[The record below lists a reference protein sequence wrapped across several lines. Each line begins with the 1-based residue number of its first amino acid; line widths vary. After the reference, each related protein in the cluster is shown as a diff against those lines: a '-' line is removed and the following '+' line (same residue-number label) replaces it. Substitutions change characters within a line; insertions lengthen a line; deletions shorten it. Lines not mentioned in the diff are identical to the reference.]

1 VIVPDVSVVLSA
13 LLNAGP
19 ARKLLSEEYLCVPDL
34 VDGGVAEGLRLAVA
48 DTRLTAAAASAAL
61 DTWCRLGVHRNPSHV
76 LLGRAW
82 EFQQLDTTTGACVA
96 LAEALDCS
104 LATSDRRIAAIE
116 GLNCPVLV
124 LAQ

>member
-1 VIVPDVSVVLSA
+1 MPDVSVALSA
-13 LLNAGP
+13 LCNAGP
-19 ARKLLSEEYLCVPDL
+19 ARRLLSEEHLCVPDL

-48 DTRLTAAAASAAL
+48 EDRLAAAPARAAL
-61 DTWCRLGVHRNPSHV
+61 DTWCRLGVHRTPSHT

-82 EFQQLDTTTGACVA
+82 ELEELDTITAVCVA

-104 LATSDRRIAAIE
+104 LVTGDRRIAAIE
-116 GLNCPVLV
+116 GLRCPVMV